1 MSRRAWHDQ
10 ISDVLRP
17 GHDPTRLKAK
27 PGYALIT
34 MIIAIVGVGGAKLVY
49 DYLADRASLV
59 FKNTRAIRGIN
70 ILAACVMIA
79 VGLALLLK
87 TQEWI

>member
-1 MSRRAWHDQ
+1 
-10 ISDVLRP
+10 
-17 GHDPTRLKAK
+17 
-27 PGYALIT
+27 

-49 DYLADRASLV
+49 ACLADRASLV

-70 ILAACVMIA
+70 TLAACVMIA